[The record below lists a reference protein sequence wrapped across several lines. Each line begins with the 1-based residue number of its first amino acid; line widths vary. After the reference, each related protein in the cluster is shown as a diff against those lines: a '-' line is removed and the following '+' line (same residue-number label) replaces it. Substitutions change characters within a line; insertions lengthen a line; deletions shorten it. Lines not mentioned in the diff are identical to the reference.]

1 MVSAG
6 PDYTAQDVI
15 ALLEGEILSVFGD
28 MRRSFRHPRSL
39 SEADEQSLTFCRNP
53 DSALSSCPAA
63 VVITT
68 TAAPDYKGG
77 ATLIRVAEPRLAFIR
92 VLQSLFAPVRPS
104 GIHPS
109 AIIDSTAQI
118 ATDVYVG
125 AHAVV
130 GRCLIAAGCVIH
142 AGVIL
147 YDNVRIGRNVT
158 INSGTVIG
166 ADGFGYERNDAG
178 EMEKF
183 PHFGGVL
190 IEDDVEIGSN
200 TSIDRGTLGDTK
212 LLQGAKIDNQVHIAH
227 NVVVGR
233 HAVVIAQAMIG
244 GSVMIGDEA
253 WIAPS
258 ACIRN
263 GIRIGARATVGL
275 GAVVVKDVPD
285 GTTVMGSPARNA
297 AEFKALTGL
306 FNSMIRDGGRDST
319 L

>member
-1 MVSAG
+1 MTSAG
-6 PDYTAQDVI
+6 PAYAAQDVI
-15 ALLEGEILSVFGD
+15 AVLAGEVLSVSGD
-28 MRRSFRHPRSL
+28 VGRSFRYPRPL
-39 SEADEQSLTFCRNP
+39 SDADEHSLTFCRTP
-53 DSALSSCPAA
+53 DAALASCPAA

-68 TAAPDYKGG
+68 AVAPAHEGG
-77 ATLIRVAEPRLAFIR
+77 PTLIRVADPRLAFIR
-92 VLQSLFAPVRPS
+92 VLQSLFAPVRPA
-104 GIHPS
+104 GIHPT
-109 AIIDSTAQI
+109 AVIDPAAQI
-118 ATDVYVG
+118 APDVYIG
-125 AHAVV
+125 PHAVV
-130 GRCLIAAGCVIH
+130 GRCSIAAGCVIH

-158 INSGTVIG
+158 INGGTVIG
-166 ADGFGYERNDAG
+166 ADGFGYQRNDAG

-244 GSVMIGDEA
+244 GSVVIGDEA
-253 WIAPS
+253 WVAPS

-263 GIRIGARATVGL
+263 GIRIGQRATVGL
-275 GAVVVKDVPD
+275 GAVVVKDVQD
-285 GTTVMGSPARNA
+285 GVTVMGSPARDS
-297 AEFKALTGL
+297 AEFKALSSL
-306 FNSMIRDGGRDST
+306 FNGMVRGADQKPVP
-319 L
+319 